1 MADHF
6 ASRGQRALAVDLR
19 GHGGSPGGPP
29 WDLATHVDDVAESTA
44 AAGIDRAV
52 YIGHS
57 YGAVIAAQMAVSH
70 PQRVDALVLL
80 DPPFQLPSRRA
91 LASAAIAAQDWSF
104 ETVAGAVEAV
114 LASDAVVSPRE
125 DVVTAYVARDLRVGS
140 DGRYRFGYRPEAA
153 AAIWR
158 EMTTVSPPIA
168 QLPTMLVRPA
178 QSFVD
183 SSAHDRRYRESLGD
197 LVEIGTVPG
206 GHNLLWESPE
216 ETSLAIAEFLARL
229 GTVSPAGPDRS

>member
-1 MADHF
+1 
-6 ASRGQRALAVDLR
+6 
-19 GHGGSPGGPP
+19 
-29 WDLATHVDDVAESTA
+29 
-44 AAGIDRAV
+44 
-52 YIGHS
+52 
-57 YGAVIAAQMAVSH
+57 
-70 PQRVDALVLL
+70 
-80 DPPFQLPSRRA
+80 
-91 LASAAIAAQDWSF
+91 
-104 ETVAGAVEAV
+104 
-114 LASDAVVSPRE
+114 
-125 DVVTAYVARDLRVGS
+125 
-140 DGRYRFGYRPEAA
+140 
-153 AAIWR
+153 
-158 EMTTVSPPIA
+158 MTTVSPPIA